1 MDKFKEILETP
12 IVLGLVRNGNKL
24 LVSKGY
30 DKLKEQGILSM
41 LGWWNRI
48 FREKR
53 RCIKEGNLKKN
64 ST

>member
-1 MDKFKEILETP
+1 MDKFKEIRP

-24 LVSKGY
+24 LVSKRT
-30 DKLKEQGILSM
+30 GILLM

-53 RCIKEGNLKKN
+53 RCIKKGI
-64 ST
+64 